1 MAELSAPASRDQFSL
16 LPPYVAP
23 RTVTEQKLAE
33 IWQRALGVDCV
44 GITDSYEDLGGS
56 SLVAASICIEIE
68 KSFAINIEMG
78 TLLGAP
84 TVEELALKVDQLT
97 RSAKG

>member
-1 MAELSAPASRDQFSL
+1 MSRASASRDQFSL

-23 RTVTEQKLAE
+23 RTVTEQRLAE
-33 IWQRALGVDCV
+33 IWQRALGVDRV

-56 SLVAASICIEIE
+56 SLVAASICVEIE
-68 KSFAINIEMG
+68 KSFAISIKMD

-84 TVEELALKVDQLT
+84 TVEKLALKVDQFT
-97 RSAKG
+97 RAGKG